1 MADRIQLEL
10 VFEEDIAVLPP
21 MMLHEKLLEESI
33 FFSQL
38 EKIAAALPGSD
49 RLVAC

>member
-1 MADRIQLEL
+1 MTDAVQREFL
-10 VFEEDIAVLPP
+10 FEQDIDVLSPTE
-21 MMLHEKLLEESI
+21 LHEKLLEESI

-38 EKIAAALPGSD
+38 EKIAAALLGSD